1 MKTAIT
7 RLVVL
12 AVLLVNQTLITL
24 GWSPLPFSEEE
35 IYEGVSAAATALMAI
50 YTWYRNNNVSKE
62 AQEAQKILDAKKG
75 RKKAQDKTN
84 K

>member
-1 MKTAIT
+1 MKQALT

-35 IYEGVSAAATALMAI
+35 IFEGVSAVATAVVAI

>member
-1 MKTAIT
+1 MKQALT

-35 IYEGVSAAATALMAI
+35 IFEGVSAVATAVVAI

-75 RKKAQDKTN
+75 RKKTN